1 MTKKMMAKLIGI
13 DSKKMVKI
21 LIVGTLVIVV
31 TLIGI
36 FILNNDFI
44 TVFLGKYIDSF
55 ESCII
60 IAQLISSVINSPL
73 FACIDISPFNSFK
86 SFGKKCLK

>member
-36 FILNNDFI
+36 FILNNDLVIIEKFI
-44 TVFLGKYIDSF
+44 PIKDNKEILIEGAKFIGIGK
-55 ESCII
+55 
-60 IAQLISSVINSPL
+60 
-73 FACIDISPFNSFK
+73 
-86 SFGKKCLK
+86 